1 MFYDANI
8 AKAAAASGTVVDA
21 FRHVGLSRLL
31 KDIEGRGI
39 EVIALGGKVRYPL
52 EAGGPLL
59 AALLSVVATGGAS
72 DEGGEIRLSHRLL
85 AAIAERPLQGVHS
98 KDR

>member
-1 MFYDANI
+1 MVYDANI

-59 AALLSVVATGGAS
+59 AALLSVVAGGAS